1 MEVCGR
7 GLTDNSIIF
16 QEREAQ
22 GKGDYEGGSSVESIG
37 PGGGVMAMLKAKAA
51 ALNKKSD
58 KSKPSS
64 SSTTTN
70 SNSNSNSNSNV
81 GIKAPIEFPSIES
94 FLGWRVDVA
103 QRMSSH
109 FPIAFSAVFTALV
122 DTSPLLASTLCEGK
136 SLVYIYI

>member
-64 SSTTTN
+64 SSSTTN
-70 SNSNSNSNSNV
+70 SYSNSNSNV